1 MTQTPVRTLSLERN
15 SRPRPATWDDYLAIC
30 DDPTIE
36 RIRIFFDEGVMWTEM
51 GEEGL
56 NHASVADLFTMLIVL
71 WKMNNPEQ
79 IVYSLGRCQLE
90 RQGHKACAPDLVVYL
105 DSPLPRWQ
113 PGERRFVDL
122 DKAGLPAL
130 VGEISDIT
138 LAQDLDQKKHLYA
151 ALGILE
157 YWVIDVRGRRVLAF
171 LLQDGSY
178 EECETS
184 KAFSGLAIDL
194 LEQTLERVDQEANTD
209 AALWFSKQ
217 LSACCSADT
226 ARVDPPLG

>member
-1 MTQTPVRTLSLERN
+1 LPPRDRS
-15 SRPRPATWDDYLAIC
+15 SRLQSATWDDYLAIC

-56 NHASVADLFTMLIVL
+56 NHSSVSDLFTMLIVL
-71 WKMNNPEQ
+71 WKVHHPEQ
-79 IVYSLGRCQLE
+79 IIYSLGRCQLE
-90 RQGHKACAPDLVVYL
+90 KKGHEACAPDLVVYL
-105 DSPLPRWQ
+105 DTPPPRWQ
-113 PGERRFVDL
+113 PGERRFVNL

-130 VGEISDIT
+130 VGEISDTT
-138 LAQDLDQKKHLYA
+138 LAEDLDRKKHLYA
-151 ALGILE
+151 ALGISE

-184 KAFSGLAIDL
+184 EAFRD
-194 LEQTLERVDQEANTD
+194 
-209 AALWFSKQ
+209 
-217 LSACCSADT
+217 
-226 ARVDPPLG
+226 